1 MASEGKSNDL
11 TANGFVCLFFFVV
24 FFFFFFYPLPLLSFQ
39 NPKRRL
45 LQIQSNWTPR
55 AFTPPHAYCPPQGQ
69 RCPSG
74 RGSGRGRSHSH
85 RLWLHFLPTSET
97 PTETISLF
105 SVTLTPFFFFIISFP
120 YVHPLFSFLCPY
132 NPVFYNQTFSP
143 DSVILGQA
151 HLFVAFRTTN

>member
-11 TANGFVCLFFFVV
+11 TANGFVCLFVFVV
-24 FFFFFFYPLPLLSFQ
+24 FFFFSFIHYHFCHFKTQREDFSKFNQTGLPGPS
-39 NPKRRL
+39 RL
-45 LQIQSNWTPR
+45 LTHTVLPKDN
-55 AFTPPHAYCPPQGQ
+55 AVLQGEDQ
-69 RCPSG
+69 G
-74 RGSGRGRSHSH
+74 GGGHSH